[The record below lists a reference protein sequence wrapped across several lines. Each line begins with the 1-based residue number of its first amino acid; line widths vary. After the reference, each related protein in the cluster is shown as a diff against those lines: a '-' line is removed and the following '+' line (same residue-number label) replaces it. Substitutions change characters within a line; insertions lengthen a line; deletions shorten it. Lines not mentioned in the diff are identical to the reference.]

1 MSGRT
6 AMCASL
12 ALAAVWALARASAQ
26 PGGEAQTVTGFRVPS
41 YDREGRMTSQ
51 VFGDSARI
59 LADGAVDIVELR
71 MEFYAAE
78 GQTATNR
85 PVDMRITSPRCV
97 YNRTTG
103 VATSDAPVRI
113 ARDNMIVTGE
123 GFQWIGASER
133 LEIYRNAKV
142 VLKDIKR
149 GLNTESK
156 P

>member
-1 MSGRT
+1 MRRVS
-6 AMCASL
+6 AAV
-12 ALAAVWALARASAQ
+12 ALAAAWAFARAAAQSA
-26 PGGEAQTVTGFRVPS
+26 GEVQTVTGFRVPS

-51 VFGDSARI
+51 VFGDTARI
-59 LADGAVDIVELR
+59 LPDGSVDIAELR

-85 PVDMRITSPRCV
+85 AVEMRITSPRCV
-97 YNRTTG
+97 YHRATG
-103 VATSDAPVRI
+103 VVTSDASVRI

-123 GFQWIGASER
+123 GFQWIGAAER

-149 GLNTESK
+149 GIRLESK